1 VGFCAFSL
9 IIENNAQMASVFAAG
24 LSAPQS
30 LPAIFALRISNKH
43 SVVRI
48 MTTIAGRVN
57 SHHTF
62 TGKRLQIKVRAVRKS
77 QIRKFADIHFLDR
90 FDDLSP
96 MWQFAPITFCELKGT
111 QD

>member
-30 LPAIFALRISNKH
+30 LPAIFALRMSNKH

-62 TGKRLQIKVRAVRKS
+62 TGKFLQRWAILKYVPKIANPQICGLNFFYRLARSSANVAICG
-77 QIRKFADIHFLDR
+77 FAI
-90 FDDLSP
+90 
-96 MWQFAPITFCELKGT
+96 CG
-111 QD
+111 